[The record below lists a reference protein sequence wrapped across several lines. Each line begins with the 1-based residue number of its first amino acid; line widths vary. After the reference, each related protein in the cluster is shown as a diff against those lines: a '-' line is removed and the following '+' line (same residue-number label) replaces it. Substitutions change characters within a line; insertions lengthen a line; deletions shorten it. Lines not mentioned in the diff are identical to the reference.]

1 MSLKQLCFSINGRI
15 NRKQYWTYVLVAATM
30 LVIDFAVIA
39 TTEATFILG
48 LPVLLFIIF
57 ANIAVTVKRLH
68 DTNRSGWYVLVVLI
82 PMIGAIGL
90 ISWCGIAR
98 GDEREN
104 RYGYPA

>member
-1 MSLKQLCFSINGRI
+1 MTLKQLCFSINGRI
-15 NRKQYWTYVLVAATM
+15 NRKQYWTFVLVAALM

-48 LPVLLFIIF
+48 IPALLFIIF
-57 ANIAVTVKRLH
+57 VDIAVTVKRLH
-68 DTNRSGWYVLVVLI
+68 DTNRSGWYILVGLI
-82 PMIGAIGL
+82 PVIGAIGL
-90 ISWCGIAR
+90 IIWCGIAR